1 MLMCVVGVAA
11 GCVAVLAGCDGSSAP
26 LPTEYDWVFE
36 SLTVTEDDAVHIYKV
51 SVGGEYDG
59 MTVDTDMVKVS
70 FNTGAFFL
78 DFADG
83 AERWGEWKAGAEHG
97 GAHMIVYTY
106 PNGDVCYG
114 TCGITT
120 EYDGTE
126 YAQLYIVD
134 GNKSYIFVAATE

>member
-1 MLMCVVGVAA
+1 M
-11 GCVAVLAGCDGSSAP
+11 
-26 LPTEYDWVFE
+26 
-36 SLTVTEDDAVHIYKV
+36 
-51 SVGGEYDG
+51 
-59 MTVDTDMVKVS
+59 
-70 FNTGAFFL
+70 

-83 AERWGEWKAGAEHG
+83 TERWGEWKAGAEHG

>member
-59 MTVDTDMVKVS
+59 MTVDADMVKVS
-70 FNTGAFFL
+70 FNTGAFFSTRGRSFWTL
-78 DFADG
+78 PTA
-83 AERWGEWKAGAEHG
+83 RSVGESGRR
-97 GAHMIVYTY
+97 V
-106 PNGDVCYG
+106 PN
-114 TCGITT
+114 
-120 EYDGTE
+120 
-126 YAQLYIVD
+126 
-134 GNKSYIFVAATE
+134 AAART

>member
-1 MLMCVVGVAA
+1 
-11 GCVAVLAGCDGSSAP
+11 
-26 LPTEYDWVFE
+26 
-36 SLTVTEDDAVHIYKV
+36 
-51 SVGGEYDG
+51 
-59 MTVDTDMVKVS
+59 
-70 FNTGAFFL
+70 
-78 DFADG
+78 
-83 AERWGEWKAGAEHG
+83 
-97 GAHMIVYTY
+97 MIVYTY